1 MFGYVIIDKP
11 NILIKDYQTYRSYY
25 CGLCKSIG
33 KTNGHFMRI
42 TLNYDIVL
50 LALLACNYEKHEPIF
65 NKGRCP
71 IHCIKKIEYVE
82 HTPIFEKVCDV
93 SAILGYY
100 KVHDDVVDENKHK
113 GLKSLVSP
121 YYKKSA
127 KRLPVFDKCVKD
139 GYEKLRNMEKEK
151 SDVNLLSDIF
161 GRILM
166 GAGDAVT
173 DKCDNNLRELL
184 FYIGKWIYI
193 IDALDDIKEDFEKN
207 NFNPFLRDVKCLDD
221 KFFNETEMV
230 VRGLLY
236 SCIDKITAS
245 YNKMEITVSEGAL
258 SNIIYLGLK
267 NRTERIIEQ
276 RGNRCQK
283 IRL

>member
-33 KTNGHFMRI
+33 KTNGQLMRF

-50 LALLACNYEKHEPIF
+50 LALLTYNYEKCEPIF
-65 NKGRCP
+65 KKGRCP
-71 IHCIKKIEYVE
+71 IHYIKKIEYVE

-100 KVHDDVVDENKHK
+100 KVYDDVIDENKHK
-113 GLKSLVSP
+113 GLKALVSP
-121 YYKKSA
+121 YYKKAS
-127 KRLPVFDKCVKD
+127 KRLHAFDKCVKE
-139 GYEKLRNMEKEK
+139 GYEKLREAEKK
-151 SDVNLLSDIF
+151 QSDVELLSDIF

-166 GAGDAVT
+166 ASADSVT

-193 IDALDDIKEDFEKN
+193 IDAFDDIKEDFEKK

-221 KFFNETEMV
+221 TFFDEMELK

-236 SCIDKITAS
+236 GCIDKITAS
-245 YNKMEITVSEGAL
+245 YNRMDICVSEGAL